1 MGKRGQRSVDRRS
14 RSIEVMHATLGS
26 GLVVTRGLWVRAG
39 PKNRLLKLL
48 MVPLLVA
55 FLAIAVILTVFV
67 FLALLLL
74 VSLVRLLSRHRGR
87 SSAGTIIEGKA
98 EERE

>member
-1 MGKRGQRSVDRRS
+1 MDRRS
-14 RSIEVMHATLGS
+14 RSIEVMYATLGS
-26 GLVVTRGLWVRAG
+26 GLAVTRGLWVRAG

-48 MVPLLVA
+48 MVPVLVA
-55 FLAIAVILTVFV
+55 FLAVAVLLTVFV

-74 VSLVRLLSRHRGR
+74 VSLVRLLSRHRRR

-98 EERE
+98 EKRE

>member
-1 MGKRGQRSVDRRS
+1 MDLRG

-26 GLVVTRGLWVRAG
+26 GLAVARGLWVRAG

-48 MVPLLVA
+48 MVPVLVV
-55 FLAIAVILTVFV
+55 FLAVAVLLTVFV

-74 VSLVRLLSRHRGR
+74 VSLVRLLSRHRRR

-98 EERE
+98 EKRE